1 MNYEIPDL
9 AVKYNDLLGLG
20 KMSNLGIDEN
30 YFLANTGSSAE
41 MKEKKSDNTV
51 GTVEVQSIHEISYIQ
66 TAEDIRTKLVSS
78 CSETENISVTGEPYD
93 VPKNLSS
100 CASISPASPPGTQVS
115 LSSSRRPGWRTSSP
129 SAGRGSI
136 PSPSPSPW
144 SSSRG

>member
-1 MNYEIPDL
+1 MTCSSSRPNIILYTADEEMNYEIPDL

-78 CSETENISVTGEPYD
+78 CSENISVTGEPYD
-93 VPKNLSS
+93 VPKNLSQLCEYS
-100 CASISPASPPGTQVS
+100 TSISTWNSGEFEFEQEARVEDFF
-115 LSSSRRPGWRTSSP
+115 
-129 SAGRGSI
+129 A
-136 PSPSPSPW
+136 
-144 SSSRG
+144 